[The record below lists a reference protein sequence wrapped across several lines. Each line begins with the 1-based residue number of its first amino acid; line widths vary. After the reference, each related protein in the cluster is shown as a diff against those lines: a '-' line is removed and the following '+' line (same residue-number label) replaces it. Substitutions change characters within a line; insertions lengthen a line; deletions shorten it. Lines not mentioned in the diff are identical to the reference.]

1 MIHVDF
7 TEHHEDI
14 PPPSEPWRGPCN
26 AEQVAC
32 EATWH
37 DSASNFVAGTPL
49 WNLYLLTLQGLEQ
62 EGFLA
67 LILGSEVEASNLY
80 LSTKY
85 EFMQGL

>member
-14 PPPSEPWRGPCN
+14 PPPSEPWRGAGD

-37 DSASNFVAGTPL
+37 DSASNFVAGTSF
-49 WNLYLLTLQGLEQ
+49 WNLYLRTLQGL
-62 EGFLA
+62 GA
-67 LILGSEVEASNLY
+67 RWAS
-80 LSTKY
+80 SWH
-85 EFMQGL
+85 